1 MAIEMKDA
9 VNFRQGEAIFHEG
22 DPPGALYIIEAGIV
36 EISRGQGDDRM
47 VVTERR
53 SGDVFGEMALVDNQ
67 PRSATAT
74 ALTDVHAFVISEEV
88 FSAYINQL
96 NPIIYQVFRS
106 LVSTIRDMNET
117 HTLLAH
123 ILNLRGRI
131 S

>member
-1 MAIEMKDA
+1 MAVDMRDMTSFK
-9 VNFRQGEAIFHEG
+9 QGEVIFREG

-36 EISRGQGDDRM
+36 EISRGTGEDRM

-53 SGDVFGEMALVDNQ
+53 GGDVFGEMALVDNQ

-74 ALTDVHAFVISEEV
+74 ALTDVHAYVISEEV
-88 FSAYINQL
+88 FSSYINQL
-96 NPIIYQVFRS
+96 NPIIYKVFRS
-106 LVSTIRDMNET
+106 LVATIRDVNET
-117 HTLLAH
+117 QTLLAH